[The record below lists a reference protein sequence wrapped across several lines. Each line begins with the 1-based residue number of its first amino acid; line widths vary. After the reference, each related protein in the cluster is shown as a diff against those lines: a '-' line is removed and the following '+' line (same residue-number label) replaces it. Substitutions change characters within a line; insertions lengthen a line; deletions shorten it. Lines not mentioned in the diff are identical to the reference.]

1 MVLMPAVVLPC
12 ALLLCLL
19 ADCVAWLPQ
28 LADAVV
34 PTAAAQQQDLCNLK
48 WLVAC
53 QHTSSTSFGPPH
65 MQGVAGISC
74 LWRVADYWRTRH
86 GLPEQLPARMA
97 ERLRPAR
104 TKALHKVPSLA
115 AAAAEEEAAGGAAAG
130 RAGSED
136 DEEFDL
142 EEAQAELMEEAA
154 DASDLSDDGGWLGG

>member
-1 MVLMPAVVLPC
+1 M
-12 ALLLCLL
+12 
-19 ADCVAWLPQ
+19 
-28 LADAVV
+28 
-34 PTAAAQQQDLCNLK
+34 
-48 WLVAC
+48 
-53 QHTSSTSFGPPH
+53 
-65 MQGVAGISC
+65 AGISC

-104 TKALHKVPSLA
+104 AKALHKVPSLQ

-130 RAGSED
+130 RAASED

-154 DASDLSDDGGWLGG
+154 DASDLSDDGGWRGVAVLRMTGGGSGVSELLCGGWCCWSKGDW